1 MKLSAVILARFF
13 GFIETSDLNPRG
25 RAYFPELASAL
36 VERYGFAKFP
46 QKPEEFDESKG
57 VTFESGRSGE
67 ATIHRVVIHDHAIYL
82 DTASS
87 TDDSERIF
95 HESLTWLSH
104 DLGLIY
110 RPEMV
115 RRKTYVSQLTF
126 YSDVMLDKLHPAL
139 TKLAQRLTTRVPQ
152 YYGQPLDY
160 TPSNVLVGYD
170 PLTVKA
176 GPAPFA
182 IERRADTLYTEKKY
196 FSSAP
201 LPTNEHIGL
210 LEAFEADV
218 LAFGSHGT

>member
-13 GFIETSDLNPRG
+13 AFIETSDLNPRG
-25 RAYFPELASAL
+25 RAYFPELATAL

-67 ATIHRVVIHDHAIYL
+67 VTIHRVVIHDHAIYL

-126 YSDVMLDKLHPAL
+126 YSDTVLDRLHPAL
-139 TKLAQRLTTRVPQ
+139 TKLAQKLTTRVPQ
-152 YYGQPLDY
+152 YYGQPLEY
-160 TPSNVLVGYD
+160 APSSVHIGYD

-176 GPAPFA
+176 GPSPFA
-182 IERRADTLYTEKKY
+182 IERRADTLFAERKY

-201 LPTNEHIGL
+201 LPTDEHIRL
-210 LEAFEADV
+210 LGELEADV
-218 LAFGSHGT
+218 IAFSK